1 MFGFF
6 AFVRIFLCCHTLF
19 VNMFSS
25 HEVKIDLELWNLPE
39 NPLKWRKGEKE
50 ILRNK
55 KQFAS
60 SELLFVQI

>member
-6 AFVRIFLCCHTLF
+6 AFVRICLCCHTLF

-25 HEVKIDLELWNLPE
+25 REVKIDLELWNLPE

-60 SELLFVQI
+60 SELLFLQI